1 MKGFSLTSCAGGCE
15 GANFWGVGGV
25 GSGDMLPW
33 ENLRKTDFLWT
44 PFSIFHGG
52 ERKYR
57 AVKRRSKSQSLD
69 QI

>member
-1 MKGFSLTSCAGGCE
+1 MLNYLQIHE
-15 GANFWGVGGV
+15 GLFIDKFCWGV

-33 ENLRKTDFLWT
+33 ENLRKPDFLWT